1 MIARSIVV
9 YTIALSLLV
18 VAVVCYRRRWSRS
31 VALLISAAGCFI
43 IVATVHVF
51 EALSIFPAAGWGRP
65 GSVGH
70 YVDLGAAV
78 LGTLLLSGAIVAGL
92 GRQRVK

>member
-1 MIARSIVV
+1 VLSPTFVEELRPARFGGWM
-9 YTIALSLLV
+9 L
-18 VAVVCYRRRWSRS
+18 
-31 VALLISAAGCFI
+31 I

-78 LGTLLLSGAIVAGL
+78 LGTLFLSGAIAAGL
-92 GRQRVK
+92 SRQRVK

>member
-51 EALSIFPAAGWGRP
+51 EALSIFPAAVGDGRE
-65 GSVGH
+65 
-70 YVDLGAAV
+70 AW
-78 LGTLLLSGAIVAGL
+78 AITSILVPQCSAL
-92 GRQRVK
+92 CSCPVRLQRG